1 MSNLNDLSEL
11 EVISIELPSNK
22 SKLFE
27 LYEKIEFLKQEL
39 KSAKEINN
47 LLGQINGRFKK

>member
-11 EVISIELPSNK
+11 EVIAIELPSNK